1 MLLSFN
7 INVSGNSIDVN
18 IIEQPNKKRP
28 HVHGYSNKLLQEE
41 KIEESSF
48 LVLQFKQTTV
58 KN

>member
-28 HVHGYSNKLLQEE
+28 HVHGYSNKLLQGE

-48 LVLQFKQTTV
+48 LVLQFK
-58 KN
+58 

>member
-18 IIEQPNKKRP
+18 IIEKQKKKRP
-28 HVHGYSNKLLQEE
+28 HVHGYSNKLLQGE

-48 LVLQFKQTTV
+48 LVLQFK
-58 KN
+58 